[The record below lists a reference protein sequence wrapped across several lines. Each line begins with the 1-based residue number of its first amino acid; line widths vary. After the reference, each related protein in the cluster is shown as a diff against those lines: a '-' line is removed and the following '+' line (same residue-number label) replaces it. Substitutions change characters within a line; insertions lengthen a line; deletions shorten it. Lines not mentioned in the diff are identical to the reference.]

1 METEPTSVSLPYTTQ
16 STPLVDKKSNAGQ
29 LQGLAARP
37 RPRPAIYGYGC
48 LTCPRSRNTGAAD
61 VETGSEFLKNRR
73 RQAFGEYISVLRGC
87 GQMQNSNIT
96 NSNTITDEVEINLN
110 VLDVLMLD
118 WIAGHINCANVI
130 TVDQSG
136 TMQRIVKLLKEL
148 VQPGGFGN
156 SICHGVVLSFCTGSR
171 YSGLALG

>member
-16 STPLVDKKSNAGQ
+16 STSLLDKKSNTGQ
-29 LQGLAARP
+29 LQGLASRP

-48 LTCPRSRNTGAAD
+48 LTHPRIRNTGAAD
-61 VETGSEFLKNRR
+61 VEAVSEFLKNRR
-73 RQAFGEYISVLRGC
+73 RQAFGEYISILQGR

-96 NSNTITDEVEINLN
+96 NSNTITDELEIDLN
-110 VLDVLMLD
+110 MLDALMLD
-118 WIAGHINCANVI
+118 WIAGYINCTNVI

-156 SICHGVVLSFCTGSR
+156 SICHGMVLSFRTGLR
-171 YSGLALG
+171 YSVLALG